1 MIQQSESEVKVGLNV
16 VSLPKV
22 EITDNQGS
30 DSPFE
35 GCFGSVPDTLLK
47 ITSKDS
53 TVTASLENN
62 SFQTRIKV
70 TLKLNCK
77 CWAVYKLMLVCG
89 TCRHQ

>member
-1 MIQQSESEVKVGLNV
+1 MIQPSESEVKVGLNV

-35 GCFGSVPDTLLK
+35 GCFGSVPDFLLK

-62 SFQTRIKV
+62 SF
-70 TLKLNCK
+70 
-77 CWAVYKLMLVCG
+77 
-89 TCRHQ
+89 